1 MSSNDEVRALKGK
14 TSDNGLDYLT
24 LSHRRTSPTVKPTK
38 EKLTIKMDD
47 CSDSDG
53 MVSATKKRPSRSTK
67 KRVVYFSNSSNSE
80 LEFDEDGNE
89 APKKRSFKKNA
100 NTTDSDSDKFEL
112 GPMDA
117 DDDMSIANGT
127 VPESSKS
134 TRLYTSHALAP
145 VTNSLLRK
153 KKSRPSQRQS
163 SGKENWGNDVKKPR
177 VVSLSPED
185 NRKTLEQH
193 YLQAHIAPSRV
204 TQTFFSN

>member
-1 MSSNDEVRALKGK
+1 
-14 TSDNGLDYLT
+14 
-24 LSHRRTSPTVKPTK
+24 
-38 EKLTIKMDD
+38 MDFFPQQ
-47 CSDSDG
+47 
-53 MVSATKKRPSRSTK
+53 PSRTTN
-67 KRVVYFSNSSNSE
+67 KRVIYFTKNDLEQESE
-80 LEFDEDGNE
+80 DDGDK

-177 VVSLSPED
+177 VVSLSQ
-185 NRKTLEQH
+185 KTTGRLLINIT
-193 YLQAHIAPSRV
+193 YRLI
-204 TQTFFSN
+204 